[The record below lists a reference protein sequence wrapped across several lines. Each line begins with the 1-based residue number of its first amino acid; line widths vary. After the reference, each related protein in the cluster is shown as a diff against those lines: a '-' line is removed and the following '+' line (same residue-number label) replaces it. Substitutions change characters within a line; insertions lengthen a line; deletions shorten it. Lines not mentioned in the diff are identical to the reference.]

1 LLQDVNFIE
10 VFEMKNAEQ
19 IAGKAEEKSW
29 EIAQRSAM
37 TAEREAI
44 QRQK

>member
-1 LLQDVNFIE
+1 
-10 VFEMKNAEQ
+10 MKNAEQ

-29 EIAQRSAM
+29 EIAQRSAII
-37 TAEREAI
+37 AGRETI